1 MALVDSSV
9 RNIIFDLG
17 GVLLDWNPAKILQ
30 GFYSEPA
37 LRTLLEGELFLH
49 PDWRAFNRGAL
60 REAELIESVRRRAG
74 RPAAEVSAL
83 LHATR
88 ESLVTKPETVAL
100 LRSLHRRGIPLY
112 CLSDMPVSVYAHVR
126 LRHEFW
132 DAFSGIV
139 ISGEVKMMKP
149 EREVFEHLLN
159 RFRLDPRQTVFVDD
173 FPLNIEGARTVGLH
187 AIQFRDAAQ
196 CARELYALMGL
207 QP

>member
-1 MALVDSSV
+1 LVDTSV
-9 RNIIFDLG
+9 RNVIFDLG
-17 GVLLDWNPAKILQ
+17 GVLLDWNPDKILQ
-30 GFYSEPA
+30 GFYSDPA
-37 LRTLLEGELFLH
+37 LRTLLKDELFLH
-49 PDWRAFNRGAL
+49 PDWRAHNRGTL
-60 REAELIESVRRRAG
+60 RESALIESVHRRTA

-83 LHATR
+83 LRAIR

-112 CLSDMPVSVYAHVR
+112 CLSDMPVTVYAHVR

-149 EREVFEHLLN
+149 EREVFEHLLT
-159 RFRLDPRQTVFVDD
+159 RFKLDRRQTVFVDD
-173 FPLNIEGARTVGLH
+173 LPLNIEGARAVGLH

-196 CARELYALMGL
+196 CAQDLDALMA
-207 QP
+207 P